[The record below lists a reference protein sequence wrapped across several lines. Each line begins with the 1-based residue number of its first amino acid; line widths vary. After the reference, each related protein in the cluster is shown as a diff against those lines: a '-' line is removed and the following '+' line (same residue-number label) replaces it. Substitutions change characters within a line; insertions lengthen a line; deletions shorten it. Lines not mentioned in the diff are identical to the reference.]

1 MQNCLLE
8 EATVSKP
15 LSFPLFKKKNQPA
28 ESTFTTV
35 LSIWNTL
42 QVLGR
47 AVKQPELFASAPVGA
62 APDAAVPS
70 SL

>member
-1 MQNCLLE
+1 MQNCLHE

-15 LSFPLFKKKNQPA
+15 LSFPLFKKKKNQPA

-35 LSIWNTL
+35 LSVWNTL
-42 QVLGR
+42 RVLGR
-47 AVKQPELFASAPVGA
+47 AVKQPVFASAPVGA